1 MLYASYKNKQAQ
13 IVAIHNLALSLR
25 CGLPRSPCGSLAM
38 TDKESTLC
46 YFAMTAHHCHLEL
59 PIESEKSK
67 KFRKFKKIK
76 ILKTKIQKFRKFKK
90 PKKYKNLENLKKIQK
105 NPKIHTDF
113 TQKFYNHTRKFYLR
127 RKL

>member
-1 MLYASYKNKQAQ
+1 M
-13 IVAIHNLALSLR
+13 AIHKFSVIFTFCLATLALW
-25 CGLPRSPCGSLAM
+25 LARN
-38 TDKESTLC
+38 DGHKESTLC